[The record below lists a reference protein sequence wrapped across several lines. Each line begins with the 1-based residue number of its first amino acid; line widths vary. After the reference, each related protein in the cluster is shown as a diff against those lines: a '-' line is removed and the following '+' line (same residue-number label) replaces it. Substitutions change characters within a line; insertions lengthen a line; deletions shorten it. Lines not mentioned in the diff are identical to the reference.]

1 MQILLTAATQNEI
14 ALFNNTHPVADV
26 LITGVGVPSTIY
38 QLQKKL
44 FFKKYDLVIQA
55 GIAGAFSNAI
65 NLGETFLIKEDTFA
79 DLGMEE
85 NSVFVSIFQ
94 SGFADANQ
102 LPFTNGWLVN
112 NLQALLKKNTLPWA
126 RAVTVNKVSDSIL
139 QKTQLQQVF
148 AAQLETM
155 EGAALHYV
163 CLQENI
169 PFVQI
174 RTVSNYVGVR
184 DPQQWKMKE
193 ALENLNQA
201 LTTLINQLTN

>member
-14 ALFNNTHPVADV
+14 TLFNNTRPETDV

-38 QLQKKL
+38 RLQKKL
-44 FFKKYDLVIQA
+44 LFKKYDLVIQT

-65 NLGETFLIKEDTFA
+65 HLGETFLIKEDTFA

-85 NSVFVSIFQ
+85 NNIFVPIFQ
-94 SGFADANQ
+94 SGFADAN
-102 LPFTNGWLVN
+102 LFPFTNGWLVN

-126 RAVTVNKVSDSIL
+126 RGVTVNKVSDSML

-184 DPQQWKMKE
+184 DPQQWKIKE
-193 ALENLNQA
+193 AIDNLNKA
-201 LTTLINQLTN
+201 LTTLINQLT